1 VQIRLNGS
9 PRECPEGSSVAE
21 LLNALGVKPEQVA
34 IERNDALVPRARRAE
49 VRLEEGDRVEVV
61 TLVGGG

>member
-9 PRECPEGSSVAE
+9 ARECPAGISVADFVRS
-21 LLNALGVKPEQVA
+21 LGLEPDQVA
-34 IERNDALVPRARRAE
+34 EERNDALVPRARRAE
-49 VRLEEGDRVEVV
+49 VRLEEGDRVELV